1 VTPVQEKEESGEK
14 LSADDLREGW
24 VLFAPEDRLYAF
36 TQLPRSEV
44 EDFFLS
50 LSARDQEE
58 LLLSLPPEERRSWLR
73 MLPPDDAADVVQA
86 APAEERDGLVG
97 LLDDSTRKEVTALL
111 AYAEDE
117 AGGLMNPR
125 YARVRP
131 EMTVDEALKYLRIQA
146 RERAETIYYTY
157 VLDDEQRLLGVISFR
172 DLFGAPP
179 DRRVRDV
186 MQTDVVSV
194 TEDMDQEAVSRVFA
208 DADLPV
214 VPVVD
219 AQGRMKGIV
228 TVDDIVDV
236 VEEEATEDIQ
246 KFGGLEALD
255 APYLEIGF
263 AQMVRKRGVWLA
275 ALFLGE
281 MLTATA
287 MAFFE
292 HEIASAVVLAVFLP
306 LIISSGGNS
315 GSQASTLVI
324 RAMALGE
331 VRLRDWWRVARREVA
346 TGSALGLLL
355 GVIGFVRIGV
365 WHRLTGVYGEHWA
378 LIGMT
383 IGTALLGVVLLGSLA
398 GSLLPFLLR
407 RIGLDPAS
415 ASAPFVATLVDVAGV
430 LIYFG
435 LARAVLTGTLI

>member
-1 VTPVQEKEESGEK
+1 VAEEEAQGEQ
-14 LSADDLREGW
+14 LSADDLREAW

-36 TQLPRSEV
+36 TQLPRAEA
-44 EDFFLS
+44 EDFFFS

-58 LLLSLPPEERRSWLR
+58 LLLSLPSEERRSWLR
-73 MLPPDDAADVVQA
+73 LLPPDDAADVVQA
-86 APAEERDGLVG
+86 AAPEERDGLLD

-157 VLDDEQRLLGVISFR
+157 VLDEEQRLLGVISFR

-179 DRRVRDV
+179 ERRVRDV

-194 TEDMDQEAVSRVFA
+194 TEDMDQEAVSRIFA
-208 DADLPV
+208 DADLSV

-219 AQGRMKGIV
+219 REGRMKGIV

-246 KFGGLEALD
+246 KFGGVEALD
-255 APYLEIGF
+255 APYLEIGI
-263 AQMVRKRGVWLA
+263 AGMVRKRGVWLA
-275 ALFLGE
+275 ALFVGE
-281 MLTATA
+281 MLTVTA

-355 GVIGFVRIGV
+355 GAIGFLRIAA
-365 WHRLTGVYGEHWA
+365 WQRFTGVYGEHWA
-378 LIGMT
+378 LVGVT
-383 IGTALLGVVLLGSLA
+383 VSAALVGVVLLGTLA
-398 GSLLPFLLR
+398 GSLLPFILR

-435 LARAVLTGTLI
+435 VARAVLTGTLIP